1 MLKPQINISLSRKP
15 KTRKDDTIP
24 DCLGVDMEKVGL
36 KAAIIQ
42 ETAETVG
49 KMVVGAYVAKK
60 LIDTACQ
67 IAVIAAEAKLK

>member
-1 MLKPQINISLSRKP
+1 MLKPQISVGFVRQPKP
-15 KTRKDDTIP
+15 RKDDSVP
-24 DCLGVDMEKVGL
+24 DCLGTDWEKVGL

-49 KMVVGAYVAKK
+49 KMVIAAYVAKK